1 MTIDLAQLPYAD
13 DVPAPV
19 RHALS
24 SAALV
29 FEPVAVE
36 RAVDQLAVR
45 LTVAWQ
51 DRNPLLVCV
60 LPHGIVLTGMLLRRL
75 IFPLQVCYVAGQD
88 TNIIRFDAHPTHFD
102 ARPLLF
108 LHGRGS
114 SLTARMWSQWGA
126 AGGAK
131 DVQHIALVGPVC
143 DENEFADGALA
154 CDASELAG
162 CGLDYLGYGANLP
175 GIYAVQ
181 GSQDTAP

>member
-1 MTIDLAQLPYAD
+1 VTIDLAQLPYAD
-13 DVPAPV
+13 DVPTAI
-19 RHALS
+19 RHVLS
-24 SAALV
+24 SAQLV
-29 FEPVAVE
+29 FEPAAVE

-88 TNIIRFDAHPTHFD
+88 TNIIRFDAHPTRFD

-108 LHGRGS
+108 LHGRES
-114 SLTARMWSQWGA
+114 SLMARALSQWGT
-126 AGGAK
+126 AGGAN
-131 DVQHIALVGPVC
+131 DVQHIALIRPVS
-143 DENEFADGALA
+143 DENEFAEGALA
-154 CDASELAG
+154 CDAPELAG

-175 GIYAVQ
+175 GIYAVR
-181 GSQDTAP
+181 GTRATNT